1 MPDLIFIGTKRSD
14 IQMTT
19 TSNKAVRL
27 YTASGLLLY
36 TVKLTATLSCP
47 MILNSYPA
55 DVELCH
61 IGMESFSYNNDE
73 LKLIWDD
80 GLDNASSI
88 IHDSIDHLTK
98 FELRNLYKRN
108 ETHAG
113 ERPNSFK
120 SRLVLY
126 LEG

>member
-1 MPDLIFIGTKRSD
+1 
-14 IQMTT
+14 
-19 TSNKAVRL
+19 
-27 YTASGLLLY
+27 
-36 TVKLTATLSCP
+36 